1 MKKAMLFLLI
11 FALLP
16 LGGALAQDM
25 PHAGVEIVATYMQSG
40 TYDVGAESIE
50 AAFEEATGIELEL
63 VASPWAVLNQNHITD
78 LTTGTGEFDV
88 ISGEFWIASVYDRM
102 LPLDEFVEMD
112 NFGGDYVPTIWQPG
126 PSGFYDG
133 KRIGIPYS
141 AEAYG
146 IVVRTDIFEAAGI
159 AADWET
165 WDDYIAALDKLAMH
179 LEGTDIAPS
188 VFAWGAA
195 EQTPAIFLGMYDGYL
210 VDVDG
215 NYALDE
221 ASAVAALNQMKS
233 LLEYNPEGATGLS
246 IDEANSVFLTGKAAT
261 MICWV
266 GFVRTSAQN
275 PDASLVV
282 DNWATAPFP
291 GPGFPFLSAWNLF
304 ISEYSE
310 NPDAAWEWVKY
321 YNNSEQAKQRF
332 VELGVSS
339 PYLSTYEDPEL
350 VDNYSHDFPNHVHNL
365 GRGQSV
371 PWVFE
376 AFEIIFRNT
385 SELVIGSLTAE
396 EALANTLAG
405 WSEVTV
411 PEALVQSAAAQG
423 QQQDM

>member
-1 MKKAMLFLLI
+1 M
-11 FALLP
+11 
-16 LGGALAQDM
+16 
-25 PHAGVEIVATYMQSG
+25 
-40 TYDVGAESIE
+40 
-50 AAFEEATGIELEL
+50 
-63 VASPWAVLNQNHITD
+63 
-78 LTTGTGEFDV
+78 
-88 ISGEFWIASVYDRM
+88 SGEFWIASVWDKM
-102 LPLDEFVEMD
+102 HPLDDFVERD
-112 NFGGDYVPTIWQPG
+112 EYGGDFLPTIWQPG
-126 PSGFYDG
+126 PSGHFDG

-141 AEAYG
+141 ADAYG
-146 IVVRTDIFEAAGI
+146 IIYRTDIFEEAGI

-165 WDDYIAALDKLAMH
+165 WDEYIAALDALAAH
-179 LEGTDIAPS
+179 LDGTDIAPS

-210 VDVDG
+210 VDADG
-215 NYALDE
+215 NYAVDE
-221 ASAVAALNQMKS
+221 ASAIPALEQMVS
-233 LLEYNPEGATGLS
+233 LLDYNPDGATGLS

-266 GFVRTSAQN
+266 SFVRASAQN

-321 YNNSEQAKQRF
+321 YINGERATERF
-332 VELGVSS
+332 VELGVGS
-339 PYLSTYEDPEL
+339 PYLSTYEDPALMEQ
-350 VDNYSHDFPNHVHNL
+350 YSHDFPNMVHNL
-365 GRGQSV
+365 SRAQSV

-376 AFEIIFRNT
+376 AFEIFFRNT
-385 SELVIGSLTAE
+385 SELVIGSVSAE

-405 WSEVTV
+405 WADVTV
-411 PEALVQSAAAQG
+411 PPALVQSAAAQG

>member
-1 MKKAMLFLLI
+1 MKRVLLLVLI
-11 FALLP
+11 VTLLLP
-16 LGGALAQDM
+16 AGALAQDM

-40 TYDVGAESIE
+40 TYDIGAENIE
-50 AAFEEATGIELEL
+50 AAFEGETGIELEI
-63 VASPWAVLNQNHITD
+63 VAQPWAVLNQNHITD

-88 ISGEFWIASVYDRM
+88 MSGEFWIASVYDRM
-102 LPLDEFVEMD
+102 LPLDDFVERD
-112 NFGGDYVPTIWQPG
+112 AFGADYIDTIWQPG
-126 PSGFYDG
+126 PSGYFDG

-141 AEAYG
+141 ADAYG
-146 IVVRTDIFEAAGI
+146 IIYRKDIFEEAGVS
-159 AADWET
+159 ADWET
-165 WDDYIAALDKLAMH
+165 WDDYIAALDQLAMH
-179 LEGTDIAPS
+179 LEGSDIAPS
-188 VFAWGAA
+188 VFAWGAS

-210 VDVDG
+210 VDAEG

-221 ASAVAALNQMKS
+221 GSAIAALNQMAS
-233 LLEYNPEGATGLS
+233 LLDYNPEGATGLS

-266 GFVRTSAQN
+266 SFVRASAQD

-282 DNWATAPFP
+282 DQWETAVFP

-321 YNNSEQAKQRF
+321 YINPEQAKTRF
-332 VELGVSS
+332 VELGVGS
-339 PYLSTYEDPEL
+339 PYLSTYEDAEL
-350 VDNYSHDFPNHVHNL
+350 MGQYSHDFPSMVQNL
-365 GRGQSV
+365 GRAQSV

-376 AFEIIFRNT
+376 AFEIFFRNT
-385 SELVIGSLTAE
+385 SELVIGSITAE

-423 QQQDM
+423 QMQE

>member
-1 MKKAMLFLLI
+1 MKRALLLI
-11 FALLP
+11 LIVTLLLP
-16 LGGALAQDM
+16 AGALAQDQ
-25 PHAGVEIVATYMQSG
+25 PHAGAEVVTTFMQSG
-40 TYDVGAESIE
+40 TYDIGAEQLE
-50 AAFEEATGIELEL
+50 PGFEELTGIELEI
-63 VASPWAVLNQNHITD
+63 VASPFVVLVQNHITD
-78 LTTGTGEFDV
+78 LSTGTGEFDV
-88 ISGEFWIASVYDRM
+88 ISGDFWIGSVWNQM
-102 LPLDEFVEMD
+102 HPLDEFIEADMW
-112 NFGGDYVPTIWQPG
+112 GGSFIEGLMQPG
-126 PSGFYDG
+126 PSGFFDG

-141 AEAYG
+141 ADAYG
-146 IVVRTDIFEAAGI
+146 LIYRTDIFEEAGI
-159 AADWET
+159 SADWET
-165 WDDYIAALDKLAMH
+165 WDEFIAALDALEMH
-179 LEGTDIAPS
+179 LEGSDIAPN
-188 VFAWGAA
+188 VFAFGAA

-210 VDVDG
+210 VDADG

-221 ASAVAALNQMKS
+221 ENAIAALEQMAS
-233 LLEYNPEGATGLS
+233 LLAYNPEGATGLS

-266 GFVRTSAQN
+266 GFVRNSAQN

-282 DNWATAPFP
+282 DQWETAVFP

-304 ISEYSE
+304 ISQYSE
-310 NPDAAWEWVKY
+310 NPDAGWEWVKY
-321 YNNSEQAKQRF
+321 YISPEQAKARF

-339 PYLSTYEDPEL
+339 PYRSTYEDPEL
-350 VDNYSHDFPNHVHNL
+350 MDAYSHDFPSHVHNL
-365 GRGQSV
+365 SRAQSV

-376 AFEIIFRNT
+376 AFEIFFRNT

>member
-1 MKKAMLFLLI
+1 MKKLLMILFVLSLLSVT
-11 FALLP
+11 
-16 LGGALAQDM
+16 GALAQDM
-25 PHAGVEIVATYMQSG
+25 PHAGAEVVATYMQSG
-40 TYDVGAESIE
+40 TYDIGAENIE

-88 ISGEFWIASVYDRM
+88 MSGEFWIASVWDKM
-102 LPLDEFVEMD
+102 LPLDEFVERD
-112 NFGGDYVPTIWQPG
+112 SYGGDFLPTIWQPG
-126 PSGFYDG
+126 PSGHFDG

-141 AEAYG
+141 ADAYG
-146 IVVRTDIFEAAGI
+146 IVYRTDIFEEAGI

-165 WDDYIAALDKLAMH
+165 WDDYIAALDLLAMH

-210 VDVDG
+210 VDSMG
-215 NYALDE
+215 NYAVDE
-221 ASAVAALNQMKS
+221 ASAVPALEQMVS
-233 LLEYNPEGATGLS
+233 LLDYNPAGATGLS
-246 IDEANSVFLTGKAAT
+246 IDEANSVFLTGNAAT

-266 GFVRTSAQN
+266 SFVRAAAQD
-275 PDASLVV
+275 PDSSLVV

-304 ISEYSE
+304 VSEYSE
-310 NPDAAWEWVKY
+310 NPDAAWEWVKFY
-321 YNNSEQAKQRF
+321 INGDRARERF
-332 VELGVSS
+332 VELGVGS

-350 VDNYSHDFPNHVHNL
+350 MEQYSHDFPSMVHNL
-365 GRGQSV
+365 SRAQSV

-376 AFEIIFRNT
+376 AFEIFFRNT
-385 SELVIGSLTAE
+385 SELVIGSVTAE
-396 EALANTLAG
+396 EALATTLAG

-423 QQQDM
+423 QMQE

>member
-1 MKKAMLFLLI
+1 MKKALLLLLI
-11 FALLP
+11 ATLLLP
-16 LGGALAQDM
+16 AGALAQDM

-40 TYDVGAESIE
+40 TYDVGAENIE

-63 VASPWAVLNQNHITD
+63 VALSWPVLNQSHITD

-88 ISGEFWIASVYDRM
+88 MSGEFWIASVYDKM
-102 LPLDEFVEMD
+102 LPLDDLVARD
-112 NFGGDYVPTIWQPG
+112 SFGGDYIPTIWQPG
-126 PSGFYDG
+126 PSGYFDG

-141 AEAYG
+141 ADAYG
-146 IVVRTDIFEAAGI
+146 IVYRTDIFEEAGVS
-159 AADWET
+159 ADWET
-165 WDDYIAALDKLAMH
+165 WDDYFAALDKLAMH
-179 LEGTDIAPS
+179 LEGSDIAPS
-188 VFAWGAA
+188 VFSWGAS

-210 VDVDG
+210 VDADG

-221 ASAVAALNQMKS
+221 ESALAALKQMAS
-233 LLEYNPEGATGLS
+233 LLDYNPDGAAGLS
-246 IDEANSVFLTGKAAT
+246 IDESNAVFLTGNAAT

-266 GFVRTSAQN
+266 SFMRASAQN

-282 DNWATAPFP
+282 DNWAVAPFP

-310 NPDAAWEWVKY
+310 NPEAAWEWVKY
-321 YNNSEQAKQRF
+321 YINPEQSTQRF
-332 VELGVSS
+332 VELGVGS

-350 VDNYSHDFPNHVHNL
+350 MEAYSHDFPGMVDNL
-365 GRGQSV
+365 SRAQSV

-376 AFEIIFRNT
+376 AFEIFFRNT
-385 SELVIGSLTAE
+385 SELVIGSISAE

-405 WSEVTV
+405 WADVTV
-411 PEALVQSAAAQG
+411 PPALVQSAAAQG

>member
-1 MKKAMLFLLI
+1 MKKALLLI
-11 FALLP
+11 LIVTLLLP
-16 LGGALAQDM
+16 AGALAQDQ
-25 PHAGVEIVATYMQSG
+25 PHAGAEVVTTFMQSG
-40 TYDVGAESIE
+40 TYDIGAEQLE
-50 AAFEEATGIELEL
+50 PGFEELTGIELEI

-78 LTTGTGEFDV
+78 LITGTGEFDV
-88 ISGEFWIASVYDRM
+88 MSGEFWIASVWDKM
-102 LPLDEFVEMD
+102 LPLDEFVERD
-112 NFGGDYVPTIWQPG
+112 NFGGDFISTIWQPG
-126 PSGFYDG
+126 PSGYYDG

-146 IVVRTDIFEAAGI
+146 IVVRTDIFEEAGI

-165 WDDYIAALDKLAMH
+165 WDDYIATLDKLAMH
-179 LEGTDIAPS
+179 LEGTDISPS
-188 VFAWGAA
+188 VFSWGAA

-210 VDVDG
+210 VDADG

-221 ASAVAALNQMKS
+221 ENAIAALEQMAS

-266 GFVRTSAQN
+266 GFVRNSAQN

-282 DNWATAPFP
+282 DQWETAVFP

-304 ISEYSE
+304 ISQYSE
-310 NPDAAWEWVKY
+310 NPDAGWEWVKY
-321 YNNSEQAKQRF
+321 YISPEQAKARF

-339 PYLSTYEDPEL
+339 PYRSTYEDPEL
-350 VDNYSHDFPNHVHNL
+350 MDAYSHDFPSHVHNL
-365 GRGQSV
+365 SRAQSV

-376 AFEIIFRNT
+376 AFEIFFRNT